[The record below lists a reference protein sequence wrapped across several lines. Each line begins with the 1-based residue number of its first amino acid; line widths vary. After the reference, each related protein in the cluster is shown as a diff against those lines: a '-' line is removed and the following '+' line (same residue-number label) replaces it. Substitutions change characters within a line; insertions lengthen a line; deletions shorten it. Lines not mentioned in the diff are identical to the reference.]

1 MSLKIDAWNITSTG
15 YKVKKKK
22 KSTGNQIR
30 DKEESLNILKYFGVS
45 F

>member
-15 YKVKKKK
+15 RKVKNKHKGIREEKKK
-22 KSTGNQIR
+22 ENH
-30 DKEESLNILKYFGVS
+30 NILKDFGVS